1 MAPLRILISND
12 DGVFADGIRTLA
24 AAAAARGH
32 QVTVVCPDQER
43 SATGHGLT
51 LQTPIRAERADELF
65 APGVTAWACSGTP
78 ADCMKLALF
87 ELVKEKPDLVLSGIN
102 HGPNL
107 GTDVF
112 CSGTVAAAMEGTL
125 EGIRSLA
132 VSSACFQWRQFQAA
146 ADLALEVSEQAIA
159 DQWPDNL
166 LLNLNIPPCARE
178 EMGHCA
184 GPVSRSGATTS
195 NSAVGKTPVAA
206 PTTGWPEKPCRIWN
220 QPEKAQGIGPVMW
233 HRSTPIPPHSHRSS
247 PTCSGGAPSADCRSS
262 SSRINW
268 CGKPAAATKG
278 RTTPRSGGRTAPGC
292 C

>member
-112 CSGTVAAAMEGTL
+112 CSGAVAAAMEGTL

-159 DQWPDNL
+159 DQWIEFTTTTL
-166 LLNLNIPPCARE
+166 LPPL
-178 EMGHCA
+178 
-184 GPVSRSGATTS
+184 
-195 NSAVGKTPVAA
+195 
-206 PTTGWPEKPCRIWN
+206 
-220 QPEKAQGIGPVMW
+220 IGCFFQTV
-233 HRSTPIPPHSHRSS
+233 RLLEADR
-247 PTCSGGAPSADCRSS
+247 SADALA
-262 SSRINW
+262 
-268 CGKPAAATKG
+268 KHLAALNAALDIVDARLATSKWLAG
-278 RTTPRSGGRTAPGC
+278 DTISIADIAAGSPMYRYFTMEIPRPERAALDGWYDRLTQRAAYRETVMTSYEELRGA
-292 C
+292 